1 MIEGVD
7 VFLDSNVLLY
17 AAGGRA
23 QAPAKHERAL
33 EVLTMEFGLSAQVLA
48 EFYVSAIRTGPSP
61 LAPELARQWVVNL
74 AKKPCVSIDANI
86 IRSGIDLSQRYQLSY
101 WDGAIIAA
109 AERLG
114 ATTLYTEDLEDGRT
128 YGSVTVVNPFLSRP

>member
-1 MIEGVD
+1 MIGGVE

-23 QAPAKHERAL
+23 QAPEKHERAL

-48 EFYVSAIRTGPSP
+48 EFYTNATRKGPKP
-61 LAPELARQWVVNL
+61 LAPDVAKQWVANL
-74 AKKPCVSIDANI
+74 AKKPCVPIDANI
-86 IRSGIDLSQRYQLSY
+86 VRSGIELSQRYQISY

-114 ATTLYTEDLEDGRT
+114 AKTLYTEDLSDGQV
-128 YGSVTVVNPFLSRP
+128 YGSVKVVNPFL

>member
-1 MIEGVD
+1 MTGGVELFVD
-7 VFLDSNVLLY
+7 TNVLLY

-23 QAPAKHERAL
+23 QALEKHTRAL

-48 EFYVSAIRTGPSP
+48 EFYCNAIRKGPRP
-61 LAPELARQWVVNL
+61 LAPEVAKQWVVNL
-74 AKKPCVSIDANI
+74 AKKPCLAVDDSLV
-86 IRSGIDLSQRYQLSY
+86 RSGIDFSQRYQISY

-114 ATTLYTEDLEDGRT
+114 ATTLYTEDLSDGQT
-128 YGSVTVVNPFLSRP
+128 YGSVKVVNPFL